1 MTSNEKYLINNSTK
15 EERQKRINEALAIST
30 LDAKPPTEE
39 DMKLFQRY
47 IEGELEL
54 EEIQKILIEKYTE
67 IE

>member
-1 MTSNEKYLINNSTK
+1 MSNDKHLIENSTK

>member
-1 MTSNEKYLINNSTK
+1 MSNYKHLIENSTK
-15 EERQKRINEALAIST
+15 EERQKRINEALVIST

-47 IEGELEL
+47 IEGDLEL
-54 EEIQKILIEKYTE
+54 DEIKKILIEKYTE

>member
-1 MTSNEKYLINNSTK
+1 MSNDKHLIENSTK
-15 EERQKRINEALAIST
+15 EERQKIINEALAIST

-47 IEGELEL
+47 IDGELEL
-54 EEIQKILIEKYTE
+54 DEIKKILIEKYAD